1 MKKPKFIANFLSEE
15 DENTLVK
22 AIEKA
27 ELNTSGEIRVHIEK
41 KCKKNVL
48 DKAAYT
54 FKQLEMDKTALRNG
68 VLIYLALEDKKFAII
83 GDKGINDIV
92 PNNFWDEAKNQ
103 MQQHFKSGQMLEG
116 LQYAIDK
123 VGKQL
128 KEHFPYQKDDVNE
141 LPNEIS
147 YGKEDE

>member
-1 MKKPKFIANFLSEE
+1 MKKPTFITHILSDEE
-15 DENTLVK
+15 EAVLIKT
-22 AIEKA
+22 IEAA

-41 KCKKNVL
+41 RCKHNVL
-48 DKAAYT
+48 DKAANT
-54 FKQLEMDKTALRNG
+54 FKQLKMDKTALRNG
-68 VLIYLALEDKKFAII
+68 VLIYLAVEDKKFAII

-92 PNNFWDEAKNQ
+92 PDNFWDEAKNE
-103 MQQHFKSGQMLEG
+103 MQKHFKAGEMLEG
-116 LQYAIDK
+116 LRYAIDK

-147 YGKEDE
+147 YGKDDE